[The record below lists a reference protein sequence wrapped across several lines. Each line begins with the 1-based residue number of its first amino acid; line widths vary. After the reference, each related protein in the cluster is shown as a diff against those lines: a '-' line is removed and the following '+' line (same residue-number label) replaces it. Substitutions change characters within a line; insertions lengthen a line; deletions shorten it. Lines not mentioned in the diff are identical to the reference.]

1 MLRRSVV
8 RSVNLRSIRTL
19 STEEVVI
26 PDLSGVEKRWGKMKE
41 LDQADVIDYLAYRS
55 QGDWKTLTTQEQR
68 ALYYI
73 SFGNWGPRAD
83 KPQVGISGTVLR
95 GLFGGVLTIAVGVA
109 FMNYA
114 FDLEREEKVEK
125 LLERIEKEK

>member
-8 RSVNLRSIRTL
+8 RAVNLRSIRALGTQ
-19 STEEVVI
+19 EAVV
-26 PDLSGVEKRWGKMKE
+26 PDVNGIEKRWGKMKE

-55 QGDWKTLTTQEQR
+55 QGDWNTLTTQEQR

-73 SFGNWGPRAD
+73 SFGNWGPRSEKA
-83 KPQVGISGTVLR
+83 QVSISGTVLR